1 MTAVKKVATY
11 VTFGRWLKKRREIEQ
26 LTQAEAAEK
35 MRALDPKGKGVSES
49 TWNRWERG
57 HRLPFRANIDLVAQ
71 VIKASPK
78 HVRRRAGYEAPERP
92 VRRKRHD
99 VMASMLKVLSSD
111 MEAGAKVLH
120 LYALGI
126 AYPNA
131 ADPVKNRKLMM
142 EIARAFDSLIN
153 VSKQAQTDAI
163 ERIRQICR
171 EAKGG
176 VQFTVPPD
184 RATMIIPRQG
194 FPPVMLG
201 TRIEI
206 GYEDADG
213 YEVSDE
219 YMVSRIKRRKNRI
232 LARIVCVDHTDFN
245 KQ

>member
-1 MTAVKKVATY
+1 MAVKKVTPI
-11 VTFGRWLKKRREIEQ
+11 TFGRWLRKRRELET

-49 TWNRWERG
+49 TWNRWEQG
-57 HRLPFRANIDLVAQ
+57 HRLPSRTNIGLIAQ
-71 VIKASPK
+71 VIKISLK
-78 HVRRRAGYEAPERP
+78 EVRRSAGYDSPVRP
-92 VRRKRHD
+92 VRRNRND
-99 VMASMLKVLSSD
+99 IIASMLKVLSSD
-111 MEAGAKVLH
+111 MGAEAKVLH

-131 ADPVKNRKLMM
+131 ADPVKNRKLMT
-142 EIARAFDSLIN
+142 EIARAFDSLKH
-153 VSKQAQTDAI
+153 VSRQSQTDAI
-163 ERIRQICR
+163 ARIRQICR
-171 EAKGG
+171 EAKDG

-184 RATMIIPRQG
+184 RAIMLIPRQG

-206 GYEDADG
+206 WYEDAEG

-219 YMVSRIKRRKNRI
+219 YKVSRIKRRKNRT
-232 LARIVCVDHTDFN
+232 LVRIVCVDHTDFSS